1 MGRLIL
7 GTILNSILFT
17 MIGIAIATVIVDLN
31 QFVLANVPVMLI
43 LQFVPI
49 FYLLN
54 PDKAVL
60 KVFPTAAVL
69 DMMRGMSPSPVAVT
83 FLVALIVVA
92 AVVSVKAIQRLW
104 RGARGAKA

>member
-1 MGRLIL
+1 MSE
-7 GTILNSILFT
+7 SI
-17 MIGIAIATVIVDLN
+17 MSTVIVDLN
-31 QFVLANVPVMLI
+31 QFVLANVPIMLI

-54 PDKAVL
+54 PDKTVL

-69 DMMRGMSPSPVAVT
+69 DMMRGMAPSPVAVT
-83 FLVALIVVA
+83 FLVALIVAA

-104 RGARGAKA
+104 RRAGGAKA